1 MLDQVHHLQFGE
13 ANVHQCRAVNNGMGP
28 ARQIDLRIVR
38 RIVLAE
44 WKPSRMTCLE
54 LLDFSLLCLLLLLS
68 DIVVAGLPPHIHD
81 IHSTLELI
89 HYGLSHLFFSPNHLL
104 LLPSSSLTSCPLAST
119 AADGAVGKE
128 FVDLV
133 GCESSRC
140 ESLAFPFIVLCAG
153 QSEPGGVVGIVDA
166 FACDDRDGLCRK

>member
-13 ANVHQCRAVNNGMGP
+13 ANIHQCRAVNDGVGP

-38 RIVLAE
+38 GIVLAE

-54 LLDFSLLCLLLLLS
+54 LSLPPHIDDIDPAFELIHYGPSHLFFSARLIHLLLLLLLLLLS
-68 DIVVAGLPPHIHD
+68 
-81 IHSTLELI
+81 
-89 HYGLSHLFFSPNHLL
+89 
-104 LLPSSSLTSCPLAST
+104 SSSLTRSPLARS
-119 AADGAVGKE
+119 AADGTVGKE

-140 ESLAFPFIVLCAG
+140 ESLAFPFIVLIAG
-153 QSEPGGVVGIVDA
+153 QSELGFVVGIVDA
-166 FACDDRDGLCRK
+166 FACDDGESLCRK

>member
-1 MLDQVHHLQFGE
+1 MLDQIHHLQFGE
-13 ANVHQCRAVNNGMGP
+13 TNIHQCRAVNDGVGL

-54 LLDFSLLCLLLLLS
+54 LLGFSLNG
-68 DIVVAGLPPHIHD
+68 IVVASLPPHIHHID
-81 IHSTLELI
+81 PAFELI
-89 HYGLSHLFFSPNHLL
+89 HYGPSHLFLSAQHIHSLL
-104 LLPSSSLTSCPLAST
+104 LSSSSLTSSPLAST
-119 AADGAVGKE
+119 AADGTVGKE

-140 ESLAFPFIVLCAG
+140 ESLAFPLIVLIAG
-153 QSEPGGVVGIVDA
+153 QSELGGVVGIVDA
-166 FACDDRDGLCRK
+166 VACDDGESLYRN